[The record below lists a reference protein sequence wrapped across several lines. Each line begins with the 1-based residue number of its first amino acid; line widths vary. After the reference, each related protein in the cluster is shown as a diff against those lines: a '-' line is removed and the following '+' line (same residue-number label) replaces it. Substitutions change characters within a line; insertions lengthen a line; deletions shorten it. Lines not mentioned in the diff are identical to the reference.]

1 MEAAAK
7 WRLNNKKALVTGGTK
22 GIGLA
27 IAREF
32 LALGAEVLVVAR
44 SVEQLEGIVHDW
56 QQAGLPAHGV
66 AGDMSQKADR
76 QHVMEVIANQWG
88 KLDILVNNVG
98 TNIRKKALDYAEAEY
113 DHLMETNLKAA
124 FQLCQLAYPLLKAAG
139 LGSIINISSVAGL
152 NHVRT
157 GAIYGMSKAAINQ
170 LTKNL
175 AVEWAGDG
183 IRVNAIAPWYIQT
196 PLAEP
201 VLQNPDFLK
210 DVLSRTPLARVGQPE
225 EVAAA
230 AAFLCMP
237 NASYITGQTLAV
249 DGGFS
254 VYSF

>member
-7 WRLNNKKALVTGGTK
+7 WRLNHKKALITGGTK

-27 IAREF
+27 IAEEF

-44 SVEQLEGIVHDW
+44 KTEELERIVRSW
-56 QQAGLPAHGV
+56 QEAGLPAHGV
-66 AGDMSQKADR
+66 SGDMSKKADR
-76 QHVMEVIANQWG
+76 IRIMEVISTQWG
-88 KLDILVNNVG
+88 RLDILVNNVG
-98 TNIRKKALDYAEAEY
+98 TNIRKKALEYGEPEY
-113 DHLMETNLKAA
+113 DLLMETNLKSA
-124 FQLCQLAYPLLKAAG
+124 FQLCQLAYPLLCAAKQ
-139 LGSIINISSVAGL
+139 SAIINISSVAGL
-152 NHVRT
+152 NHLRT

-175 AVEWAGDG
+175 AVEWAAAG

-196 PLAEP
+196 PLAET
-201 VLQNPDFLK
+201 VLQNPAFLQ
-210 DVLSRTPLARVGQPE
+210 DVLARTPLGRIGQPE

-254 VYSF
+254 VFAF

>member
-1 MEAAAK
+1 MEIAAK

-27 IAREF
+27 IAEEF
-32 LALGAEVLVVAR
+32 LALGAEVLVVGR
-44 SVEQLEGIVHDW
+44 SAEHLGRIVGDW

-66 AGDMSQKADR
+66 AGDMGRKADR
-76 QHVMEVIANQWG
+76 QHMMEVIAHQWG
-88 KLDILVNNVG
+88 RLDILVNNVG

-113 DHLMETNLKAA
+113 DQLMDTNLKST
-124 FQLCQLAYPLLKAAG
+124 FQLCQLAFPLLKASG
-139 LGSIINISSVAGL
+139 QGSIINISSVAGL

-175 AVEWAGDG
+175 AVEWAADG

-210 DVLSRTPLARVGQPE
+210 DVLSRTPLARIGQPE

-237 NASYITGQTLAV
+237 HASYITGQTLAV

-254 VYSF
+254 VYAF